1 MTRNMRITLVISSL
15 GGGGAERVM
24 SIMASHWAEF
34 GWTITL
40 LTYDDGREDSTY
52 DLHASV
58 IRRHLGI
65 ERESRGVWA
74 AVTNNLGRLR
84 VLRRAIRESVPDA
97 VISFLDEVNVRT
109 ILATLGLGIPVIVS
123 ERNNPFRKP
132 LGPAWSVLRRWSYRY
147 ASGVVAQT
155 SDYMRYFSEAIQ
167 RRGHVIPNPVPV
179 PPDMEH
185 ARLNSRR
192 MVVLAVGRLVRQKGF
207 DRLLAA
213 FSMIAAEHAEWSL
226 TIWGEGEDR
235 RSLEMLRDR
244 LGLRHRVSFPGWT
257 AEPFEEMRRA
267 GLFVMSS
274 RYEGFPMAL
283 CEAMACGVPVISFNC
298 PGPRDIVRDGIDGI
312 LVSAD
317 DVEALAAAMD
327 RLMAHQSER
336 ERLGANG
343 VQIATR
349 FQKEHV
355 MEKWETLVYHV
366 IDSSKSMKR
375 SVLRF
380 RNRS

>member
-1 MTRNMRITLVISSL
+1 M
-15 GGGGAERVM
+15 
-24 SIMASHWAEF
+24 
-34 GWTITL
+34 
-40 LTYDDGREDSTY
+40 
-52 DLHASV
+52 
-58 IRRHLGI
+58 
-65 ERESRGVWA
+65 
-74 AVTNNLGRLR
+74 
-84 VLRRAIRESVPDA
+84 
-97 VISFLDEVNVRT
+97 
-109 ILATLGLGIPVIVS
+109 IVS

-132 LGPAWSVLRRWSYRY
+132 LGPAWSMLRRWSYRY
-147 ASGVVAQT
+147 ASGVVTQT
-155 SDYMRYFSEAIQ
+155 ADYMRYFSEAIQ
-167 RRGHVIPNPVPV
+167 RRGHVIPNPVPFPKNIV
-179 PPDMEH
+179 S
-185 ARLNSRR
+185 ARLNSRS

-235 RSLEMLRDR
+235 QRLERLRDR
-244 LGLRHRVSFPGWT
+244 LGLRRRVSFPGWT

-327 RLMAHQSER
+327 RLMGDQSER
-336 ERLGANG
+336 DRLGANG

-355 MEKWETLVYHV
+355 MEKWETLVYQV
-366 IDSSKSMKR
+366 VDSSVVSR
-375 SVLRF
+375 
-380 RNRS
+380 